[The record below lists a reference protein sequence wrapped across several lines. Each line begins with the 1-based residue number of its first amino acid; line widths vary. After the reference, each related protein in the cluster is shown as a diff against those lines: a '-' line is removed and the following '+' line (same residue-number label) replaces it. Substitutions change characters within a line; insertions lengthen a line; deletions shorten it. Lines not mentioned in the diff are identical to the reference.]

1 MCNTAMKLPEPANA
15 GNGFDEW
22 FLNAINGGALM
33 MMISIG
39 HRSGL
44 FDTMSGMG
52 WTDSATLAEK
62 AGLNE
67 RYVREWL
74 GAMATG
80 KIVRVSESG
89 TYQLPEDNARFLT
102 RNGGGENLAT
112 FAQYIAVLGGV
123 EDDILT
129 CFREGGGVPYE
140 KYPRF
145 HEVMAED
152 SGMTVIDALEEHI
165 LPLVPGLTERLAQGM
180 RVLDVGCGRGRA
192 LIKMAGLFPASRFTG
207 IDISEE
213 AIGWAKNRA
222 NDLGLANVHFEVND
236 ATGFDRTADPECY
249 DLVTTFDAIHDQAK
263 PLSVLR
269 GIHKTLKPGGYY
281 LMQDINSAGPPH
293 KNLDHPMGPLL
304 YTISCMH
311 CMSVSLA
318 QGGDGLGAMWGHE
331 KALELLGK
339 AGFEDIRIH
348 QLDHDIQNDYYVIR
362 KQ

>member
-1 MCNTAMKLPEPANA
+1 MCNTAMHMPEATHE

-52 WTDSATLAEK
+52 WTDSHALAEK

-80 KIVRVSESG
+80 NIVRVSESG
-89 TYQLPEDNARFLT
+89 SYHLPEDNARFLI

-112 FAQYIAVLGGV
+112 FAQYISVLGGV

-152 SGMTVIDALEEHI
+152 SGMTVLDALEDHI
-165 LPLVPGLTERLAQGM
+165 LPLVPGLTGRLRSGI
-180 RVLDVGCGRGRA
+180 RVLDMGCGRGRA
-192 LIKMAGLFPASRFTG
+192 ILKLAKLFPESHFTG
-207 IDISEE
+207 LDLSEE
-213 AIGWAKNRA
+213 AISWGRSQAKA
-222 NDLGLANVHFEVND
+222 LDLPNVQFEARD
-236 ATGFDRTADPECY
+236 ASDFDRTAEPDRY
-249 DLVTTFDAIHDQAK
+249 DLVTTFDAVHDQAK
-263 PLSVLR
+263 PLSVLK
-269 GIHKTLKPGGYY
+269 GIHKTLKPDGVY
-281 LMQDINSAGPPH
+281 LMQDIHSHGTPD

-318 QGGDGLGAMWGHE
+318 QGGDGLGAMWGRD
-331 KALELLGK
+331 KALELLQK
-339 AGFEDIRIH
+339 AGFNEIEIH
-348 QLDHDIQNDYYVIR
+348 QLGHDIQNDYYVIR
-362 KQ
+362 K